1 MPMEHENRNTMEV
14 TELDSVKPRS
24 GQREAGECRHGS
36 SGTMHGRRQRHEP
49 PGDVLYFSAT
59 CSETQIFDAGAM
71 FEDGGGFITMTKAIA
86 QSNSQRIS
94 GTELKK
100 QDSEHVCA
108 SCKPETKRCERK
120 KKERERQRMKEN
132 GTERKRVRRSGRV

>member
-1 MPMEHENRNTMEV
+1 MEV

-24 GQREAGECRHGS
+24 GQREAESVVTAAQAPRVVVE
-36 SGTMHGRRQRHEP
+36 SGMNLLEVCFFFALQ
-49 PGDVLYFSAT
+49 
-59 CSETQIFDAGAM
+59 CSETRIFDAGAM